1 MSETGNTSAPHR
13 EPNGGEDLRRRAHQI
28 IEHLPLC
35 ELKAAIL
42 ALEELE
48 VSVTVRSEWSGRQS
62 AEA

>member
-1 MSETGNTSAPHR
+1 MSESNHTATASD
-13 EPNGGEDLRRRAHQI
+13 GGELRRRAHDI
-28 IEHLPLC
+28 IDHLPLC

-48 VSVTVRSEWSGRQS
+48 VSVQVRREWSEHPS

>member
-1 MSETGNTSAPHR
+1 MSESDRTPTAPD
-13 EPNGGEDLRRRAHQI
+13 GEDLRRRAHGI
-28 IEHLPLC
+28 IDHLPLC

-48 VSVTVRSEWSGRQS
+48 VSVQVRRELAERHS

>member
-1 MSETGNTSAPHR
+1 MSESEYTPTAPD
-13 EPNGGEDLRRRAHQI
+13 GDALRRRAHAI
-28 IEHLPLC
+28 IDHLPLC

-48 VSVTVRSEWSGRQS
+48 VSVQVRREWSERHG